1 MDAVK
6 LAKWLGLCVAVTLTA
21 ASAVRADWTYP
32 YSDDFATHQAETD
45 SYRHSAFWP
54 AENVPLHE
62 PYLSY
67 ITVDKNQGI
76 AFFDYKEQL
85 AELAY
90 QFPIGGLTAGRS
102 VKGVLSVDVSYPVTE
117 QFDQYWPGK
126 LLYQSSPDGMG
137 WTEAVELPAGHHEF
151 PISSAGGVCYV
162 LFTGTRAVIDN
173 LTVSLNSK
181 PVTMVV
187 PNDFPTIQKA
197 INAAGDGDVIEV
209 LPGTYRGEENRDIRF
224 GGRAITL
231 RSANGPQT
239 TIIDCGAGHRAF
251 YFCDGEGPDTEV
263 SGFTIRGGQIP
274 GSGIPTDLQH
284 WTPDEAH
291 PLGGGI
297 YCEFSSPTIDNCI
310 LQDCAAEL
318 GGGIGVVGAE
328 PMITNCT
335 IEQCSARSRGA
346 GIGLLGAPNATIT
359 RCIIRNNNSSSGLGG
374 GLYVWQSGAAVTG
387 CTFSGNSAK
396 TGGGAYGGAPTTD
409 VTFKNCIFSKNQ
421 AEAGAALLADQQCH
435 VTIVNCTAAANKY
448 TSSSSAAVYTN
459 TADILINSSILYSN
473 FYSNTSSGTSL
484 VILSPV
490 SKLPVSY
497 SDVEGG
503 YTGPGNITGDPK
515 FANLTGEDY
524 HLKSREGRYDP
535 QARKW
540 VNDPALEHS
549 PCIDAGDRALSVADE
564 PATNGGRINMGAY
577 GGTREASKGSEYATL
592 YVDQT
597 GTMEGAYRT
606 IQEAINNTNDGD
618 TVLVMPGVYQERITF
633 NGRAITVQSAADAA
647 VLTWPDDYAVSFYN
661 GEKANTVLENFVITG
676 CGYAGVF
683 CKNFTS
689 PTLKNLTIVKNYI
702 GVNAESSCQPNIVN
716 CILWYNSKDD
726 LYECSARYSDI
737 EHAAGADTKVG
748 NIKADPKFADPV
760 RGDYHLKSRYG
771 RCVPAENRWV
781 QDTETSPC
789 IDTGDPNEDPGG
801 EREPN
806 GDGVNMGAYG
816 GTPFASLSDKGY

>member
-274 GSGIPTDLQH
+274 GSGIPTDLQY

-421 AEAGAALLADQQCH
+421 AEGGAALLADQQCH

-473 FYSNTSSGTSL
+473 FYSSTSSGTSL

-606 IQEAINNTNDGD
+606 IQEAIT
-618 TVLVMPGVYQERITF
+618 
-633 NGRAITVQSAADAA
+633 
-647 VLTWPDDYAVSFYN
+647 
-661 GEKANTVLENFVITG
+661 
-676 CGYAGVF
+676 
-683 CKNFTS
+683 
-689 PTLKNLTIVKNYI
+689 PTT
-702 GVNAESSCQPNIVN
+702 
-716 CILWYNSKDD
+716 
-726 LYECSARYSDI
+726 
-737 EHAAGADTKVG
+737 
-748 NIKADPKFADPV
+748 
-760 RGDYHLKSRYG
+760 
-771 RCVPAENRWV
+771 
-781 QDTETSPC
+781 
-789 IDTGDPNEDPGG
+789 
-801 EREPN
+801 
-806 GDGVNMGAYG
+806 
-816 GTPFASLSDKGY
+816 GTPSS